1 MIGGNYHKEVI
12 HMVDK
17 EKRSPLFHM
26 RMPVGLYD
34 WLRGYSKRTGKPMAA
49 IIKDYLF
56 ELQRKDEHDQQRKGT
71 TGGV

>member
-1 MIGGNYHKEVI
+1 MAKKYDG
-12 HMVDK
+12 
-17 EKRSPLFHM
+17 SPLFHM
-26 RMPVGLYD
+26 RMPEPLYN

-56 ELQRKDEHDQQRKGT
+56 ELQRKDEHAQQRKGT